1 MSRRMGANAHP
12 EGGIVAR
19 RDARHGR
26 RRARLLR
33 FLLVSVLVV
42 ALAGGGLAAWE
53 HDVLDRW
60 RGDEPPAD
68 PAAVAPPAELDL
80 PAVVAAP
87 VVADEA
93 IGPGPVSVEAVRR
106 AIRPLLA
113 DEDLGPHVLA
123 AVGALDG
130 AGVLVRTGSG
140 APLAIPASTN
150 KVVTS
155 TAALLALG
163 PDTRFTTRVVDDGP
177 RGIVLVGGGDPFLAS
192 EPPTA
197 ASGQVWPERADVRTL
212 ARTTAD
218 ALAAAGR
225 TRVKVGYDTTLFDG
239 PEVSPRWPG
248 DYVPDGVV
256 SPITALWVDEGRPAE
271 GFGRVEDPALTA
283 ATVFAGV
290 LARRGI
296 EVVGVPRERAAA
308 PGAAELASVEGAPLS
323 QVVEQVLQVS
333 DNEAAE
339 VLLRH
344 VGLATEDDG
353 SFAAGRRGVVRLL
366 GKNGVDLG
374 RTVLW
379 DGSGLSR
386 ENRIEPGALLDVLR
400 LAASDDH
407 PELRAVVSGLPVA
420 GFTGS
425 LTDRFD
431 TGAPEGRGR
440 VRAKTGTLTG
450 VTSLAGLA
458 TDREGRT
465 MVFAMLA
472 DRVAVEDTLD
482 ARDAMDAAAAAL
494 GACRCG

>member
-1 MSRRMGANAHP
+1 M
-12 EGGIVAR
+12 AR
-19 RDARHGR
+19 RDARHGP
-26 RRARLLR
+26 RRARLLPLVV
-33 FLLVSVLVV
+33 LLVLAV
-42 ALAGGGLAAWE
+42 AAAATWRF
-53 HDVLDRW
+53 DVLDRW
-60 RGDEPPAD
+60 LEPDRPAD
-68 PAAVAPPAELDL
+68 PAAVAPPDELDL
-80 PAVVAAP
+80 PAVDVAP
-87 VVADEA
+87 VVAEEA
-93 IGPGPVSVEAVRR
+93 TGPSPLAAAAVRR
-106 AIRPLLA
+106 AVRPLLS
-113 DEDLGPHVLA
+113 DDDLGRHVLA
-123 AVGALDG
+123 AVGPLDG

-140 APLAIPASTN
+140 APLAIPASTT

-155 TAALLALG
+155 TAALLAMA
-163 PDTRFTTRVVDDGP
+163 PDARFTTRVVEAGP

-192 EPPTA
+192 EPADLDGADTP
-197 ASGQVWPERADVRTL
+197 VWPERADVTTL
-212 ARTTAD
+212 ARATAD
-218 ALAAAGR
+218 ALLAAGR
-225 TRVKVGYDTTLFDG
+225 TRVRLGYDTSLFSG
-239 PEVSPRWPG
+239 PEVSPRWRP

-290 LARRGI
+290 LARRG
-296 EVVGVPRERAAA
+296 VAVAGVPREQVA
-308 PGAAELASVEGAPLS
+308 PAGAVELAAVTSAPLS
-323 QVVEQVLQVS
+323 QVVERVLEVS

-344 VGLATEDDG
+344 VGLATEDEG

-366 GKNGVDLG
+366 GEVGVDLG

-386 ENRIEPGALLDVLR
+386 ENRVEPAALVDVLR

-407 PELRAVVSGLPVA
+407 PELRAVVTGLPVA

-431 TGAPEGRGR
+431 TGAAEGRGR

-450 VTSLAGLA
+450 VTSLAGIA
-458 TDREGRT
+458 TDRDGRA
-465 MVFAMLA
+465 MVFVMLA
-472 DRVAVEDTLD
+472 DRVQVEDTLD